1 MWDTFIEDMVI
12 LLKLRVV
19 LWKKTALRTTTE
31 GFEMAQRYTDPSVA
45 DPEQDFDA
53 WHSRR
58 RLQAAQLKQRLRQL
72 GHQNRLVLK
81 L

>member
-31 GFEMAQRYTDPSVA
+31 DFEWLSATLTRPWQTPNRISM
-45 DPEQDFDA
+45 
-53 WHSRR
+53 
-58 RLQAAQLKQRLRQL
+58 L
-72 GHQNRLVLK
+72 GTRGPRGGDYELLN
-81 L
+81 